1 MVEPLVTLEGVGLNY
16 GAQVALRNVDLH
28 IAAGECVA
36 FVGANGSG
44 KSSLLRVLHGL
55 LKPSAGSRREGTA
68 PGTALRNREAG
79 RSTDL
84 AAAPGDAG
92 IPTSQSTPS
101 GLASPP
107 LPLRF
112 AMLFQH
118 PFLLRLS
125 VQGNVRLGL
134 WLAGVRGAAA
144 QARCHE
150 ALHRVG
156 LASEAKRSARALSGG
171 QQQRLALAR
180 AWALR
185 PDVLLLDEP
194 TASLDP
200 SARRE
205 VEALLSEFAAQ
216 GMTLLIASHNLGQVK
231 RLARRVVY
239 LEHGCVLADLP
250 AAQFFNGEVPPE
262 VRLFLKG
269 ELPW

>member
-1 MVEPLVTLEGVGLNY
+1 MVEPLVALEGVGLNY
-16 GAQVALRNVDLH
+16 GAQVALHNIDLR

-36 FVGANGSG
+36 LVGANGSG

-55 LKPSAGSRREGTA
+55 LKPSAGLRREGTVSS
-68 PGTALRNREAG
+68 TALRNGGSGRASGVDAHEDPGITTSPKRSAG
-79 RSTDL
+79 V
-84 AAAPGDAG
+84 AAHRR
-92 IPTSQSTPS
+92 
-101 GLASPP
+101 
-107 LPLRF
+107 PLRF
-112 AMLFQH
+112 AMLFQR

-125 VQGNVRLGL
+125 VQGNVRVGL

-144 QARCHE
+144 HARCHE

-156 LASEAKRSARALSGG
+156 LVSEAKRSARALSGG

-180 AWALR
+180 AWALQ

-239 LEHGCVLADLP
+239 LEHGRVLADLP
-250 AAQFFNGEVPPE
+250 AAQFFDGEVPPE
-262 VRLFLKG
+262 ARLFLKG